1 MSAGG
6 DDEVEMPGR
15 NHFDD
20 ATIDLILSGRPVTGE
35 ENLVAFVQDVQ
46 IAAATTPPRPNPA
59 LLTMF
64 AAGFSSQKDDLPAT
78 AASNV
83 TPPDRQA
90 AGPPQRKKNML
101 DIALAKLGAM
111 GLAAKLGVAAGA
123 LAMTGTAA
131 AATGSLPEPAQER
144 AAEVAALAG
153 IDIPGGKSADHRQ
166 DAEHRRDGGRRQDAE
181 HRQDSTKE
189 QAEVTAKDE
198 DAGATA
204 STPAPSQF
212 GTTVSGSATSG
223 APQEDGKAFGEN
235 TSSTARATFQPTDTP
250 TAQQN
255 PGTDA
260 RNEAGTQAP
269 QETPT
274 AEDDPGSGAT
284 GDAATQQPSDRPAP
298 DENPGSGRR
307 P

>member
-1 MSAGG
+1 
-6 DDEVEMPGR
+6 MPER

-20 ATIDLILSGRPVTGE
+20 ATIDRILSGRPVTGE

-46 IAAATTPPRPNPA
+46 IAAATTPPTPNSA

-64 AAGFSSQKDDLPAT
+64 AHGLSTEKGDLPAT

-83 TPPDRQA
+83 TGPDRQA
-90 AGPPQRKKNML
+90 AGLPKRKKNML

-111 GLAAKLGVAAGA
+111 GLAAKIGVAAGA

-131 AATGSLPEPAQER
+131 AATGNLPEPAQER

-153 IDIPGGKSADHRQ
+153 IDIPGGKSAGH
-166 DAEHRRDGGRRQDAE
+166 RQDAE
-181 HRQDSTKE
+181 HRQDQGGPQDAEHRQDGTKE
-189 QAEVTAKDE
+189 QAEVKAKDE

-204 STPAPSQF
+204 STPPPSQF
-212 GTTVSGSATSG
+212 GTTVSGGATSG
-223 APQEDGKAFGEN
+223 APQEDGKAFGES

-250 TAQQN
+250 TAQEN

-260 RNEAGTQAP
+260 RNDEGTQAP

-274 AEDDPGSGAT
+274 AEDNPSSGAT
-284 GDAATQQPSDRPAP
+284 GGAGPQQPSDRPAP